1 MYCMFITV
9 QRVYMDEVCLCAERG
24 CTSGRRVRLDLT
36 LDVPTSPATR
46 LSPAEARAL
55 LGAVGL
61 GEVPTLDRPSRWH
74 SPQGRPTAVAALA
87 AAATAV
93 WAADTLAGL
102 AVAGRRLAAR
112 HRRAP
117 LPARRVLARGG
128 LHQADVG
135 AARHGRHAPRR
146 RLLRHPLGPAS
157 AFAGHRCWGCP
168 GPSAPGPR
176 CWGCPGPSA
185 PARPARPAL
194 SLSLVCGS
202 SQLGSGHRPERPGP
216 GIAGSGQRISRMFC
230 GVCPL

>member
-1 MYCMFITV
+1 
-9 QRVYMDEVCLCAERG
+9 MDEVCLCAERG
-24 CTSGRRVRLDLT
+24 CTSGSRVRLDLT

-55 LGAVGL
+55 LSAVGL

-146 RLLRHPLGPAS
+146 RLLRHPLGSAS
-157 AFAGHRCWGCP
+157 AFA
-168 GPSAPGPR
+168 GPR

-202 SQLGSGHRPERPGP
+202 SQLGSGHRPERPGL
-216 GIAGSGQRISRMFC
+216 GIAGSGQRIRRMFC